1 MIPGDIGSMR
11 GLSVDGDARVTNASG
26 APIPGLYA
34 VGTVATSVTAGTY
47 PGAGTM
53 LGPSITFGFL
63 AARHIAGVLAPE
75 SVATGSTQSA

>member
-1 MIPGDIGSMR
+1 MSPGDIGSMR
-11 GLSVDGDARVTNASG
+11 GLRVDAAARVMNASG

-63 AARHIAGVLAPE
+63 AARHIAGLLAPE
-75 SVATGSTQSA
+75 SVEMGSAQSA